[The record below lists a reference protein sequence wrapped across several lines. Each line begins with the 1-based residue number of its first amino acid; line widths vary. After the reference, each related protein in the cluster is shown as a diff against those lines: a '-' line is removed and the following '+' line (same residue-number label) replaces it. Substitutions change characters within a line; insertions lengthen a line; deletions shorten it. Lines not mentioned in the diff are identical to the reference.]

1 MGFLNLIPLISRSK
15 GNFRSQRNLLCEFT
29 SKIKKLVGNEEIE
42 SSLKRVGLE
51 RAMDLKVKKYS
62 LGMKQ
67 RLNIAQAVFEGQELI
82 LLDEPTNALDD
93 DGIRLIYDVVK
104 EEKERGAI
112 IIIATHHKDDL
123 ERMCDVLLKMREG
136 RLYQ

>member
-51 RAMDLKVKKYS
+51 RAMELKVIEIGRAS
-62 LGMKQ
+62 C
-67 RLNIAQAVFEGQELI
+67 R
-82 LLDEPTNALDD
+82 
-93 DGIRLIYDVVK
+93 
-104 EEKERGAI
+104 ER
-112 IIIATHHKDDL
+112 
-123 ERMCDVLLKMREG
+123 V
-136 RLYQ
+136 

>member
-51 RAMDLKVKKYS
+51 RAMELKVKKYS

-67 RLNIAQAVFEGQELI
+67 RLNIAQAVFEG
-82 LLDEPTNALDD
+82 PVN
-93 DGIRLIYDVVK
+93 IRCR
-104 EEKERGAI
+104 ERRKRTGSN
-112 IIIATHHKDDL
+112 HYH
-123 ERMCDVLLKMREG
+123 CDTP
-136 RLYQ
+136 